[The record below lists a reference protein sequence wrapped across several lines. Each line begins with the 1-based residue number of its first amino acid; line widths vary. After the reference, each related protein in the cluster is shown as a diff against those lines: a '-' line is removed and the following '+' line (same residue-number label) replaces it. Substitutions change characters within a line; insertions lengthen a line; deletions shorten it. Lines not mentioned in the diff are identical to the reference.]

1 MSDSAS
7 LIIYSKAL
15 LGEELSKQ
23 ERNNLNKF
31 QAEVFEVI
39 LQLQIQKPVQ
49 QREKVEKVLEAAFQ
63 LNLDSAKLRNSG
75 EFEEHI
81 SQIRMK
87 LQKQSEIMFLETKKQ
102 SLQQILKENLKTP
115 LCKH

>member
-39 LQLQIQKPVQ
+39 L
-49 QREKVEKVLEAAFQ
+49 
-63 LNLDSAKLRNSG
+63 
-75 EFEEHI
+75 
-81 SQIRMK
+81 
-87 LQKQSEIMFLETKKQ
+87 
-102 SLQQILKENLKTP
+102 
-115 LCKH
+115 